1 MSNKIILTGD
11 RPTGR
16 LHIGHYV
23 GSLRNRVAIQ
33 NAGDFKKMFVFI
45 ADAQAL
51 TDNFDNPEKV
61 RQNIIEVALDYLSV
75 GLDPDKVTIFIQSM
89 IPELTE
95 LTFYY
100 MNLVTVARLQR
111 NPTVKAEIQM
121 RGFSQDGEEQAF
133 GSGLPVGFFCYP
145 ISQAADITAFKAT
158 DVPVGE
164 DQKQHLEI
172 TRDIAERFN
181 GIYGNTFTLPEPFIG
196 KVGARIMSLQNP
208 TQKMSKSDPNP
219 KASVSILD
227 EPSVIMKKFK
237 SAVTDSEAV
246 VRYGEGKD
254 GINNLMSIY
263 SCCTGASFDEIERE
277 FEGKGYGDFKTK
289 VGEAVIEE
297 LAPVRENFNR
307 IINDKAYLTECAAKG
322 AETAQRISE
331 RTLNKVMKK
340 VGFLLK

>member
-1 MSNKIILTGD
+1 MENNMNISENKPERKKVIFSGIQ
-11 RPTGR
+11 PTSGAFT
-16 LHIGHYV
+16 LGNYLGAVKNWGLLQDEYNCAYCIVNQH
-23 GSLRNRVAIQ
+23 AI
-33 NAGDFKKMFVFI
+33 
-45 ADAQAL
+45 
-51 TDNFDNPEKV
+51 TV
-61 RQNIIEVALDYLSV
+61 RQDPKELKSNTLSAYALMLAC
-75 GLDPDKVTIFIQSM
+75 GIDPKKSIAFIQSHVNTHAQLAWILDCYTQFGEASRM
-89 IPELTE
+89 TQ
-95 LTFYY
+95 F
-100 MNLVTVARLQR
+100 
-111 NPTVKAEIQM
+111 KDK
-121 RGFSQDGEEQAF
+121 SQKHADNVNV
-133 GSGLPVGFFCYP
+133 GLFAYPVLM
-145 ISQAADITAFKAT
+145 AADILLYQANY
-158 DVPVGE
+158 VPIGE

-172 TRDIAERFN
+172 TRNIAERFN
-181 GIYGNTFTLPEPFIG
+181 GIYGNTFTIPEPFIG

-208 TQKMSKSDPNP
+208 NQKMSKSDPNP

-254 GINNLMSIY
+254 GINNLMAIY

-297 LAPVRENFNR
+297 LTPVRENFNR
-307 IINDKAYLTECAAKG
+307 IVNDKAYLSECMAKG

>member
-1 MSNKIILTGD
+1 
-11 RPTGR
+11 
-16 LHIGHYV
+16 
-23 GSLRNRVAIQ
+23 
-33 NAGDFKKMFVFI
+33 MFVQSHVNTHAQLAWILDCYTQFGEASRMTQFKDKSQKH
-45 ADAQAL
+45 AD
-51 TDNFDNPEKV
+51 NVN
-61 RQNIIEVALDYLSV
+61 V
-75 GLDPDKVTIFIQSM
+75 GLFA
-89 IPELTE
+89 
-95 LTFYY
+95 Y
-100 MNLVTVARLQR
+100 
-111 NPTVKAEIQM
+111 
-121 RGFSQDGEEQAF
+121 
-133 GSGLPVGFFCYP
+133 PVLM
-145 ISQAADITAFKAT
+145 AADILLYQANY
-158 DVPVGE
+158 VPIGE

-172 TRDIAERFN
+172 TRNIAERFN
-181 GIYGNTFTLPEPFIG
+181 GIYGNTFTIPEPFIG

-208 TQKMSKSDPNP
+208 NQKMSKSDPNP

-297 LAPVRENFNR
+297 LTPVRENFNR
-307 IINDKAYLTECAAKG
+307 IVNDKAYLTECMTKG

>member
-1 MSNKIILTGD
+1 MKIVVDAMGGDFAPKVNVDGAIDALREYPDMDIIL
-11 RPTGR
+11 
-16 LHIGHYV
+16 V
-23 GSLRNRVAIQ
+23 GP
-33 NAGDFKKMFVFI
+33 
-45 ADAQAL
+45 QAL
-51 TDNFDNPEKV
+51 VEETISAYGDAEALGRVRERLTVVDAPE
-61 RQNIIEVALDYLSV
+61 
-75 GLDPDKVTIFIQSM
+75 
-89 IPELTE
+89 
-95 LTFYY
+95 
-100 MNLVTVARLQR
+100 
-111 NPTVKAEIQM
+111 
-121 RGFSQDGEEQAF
+121 
-133 GSGLPVGFFCYP
+133 
-145 ISQAADITAFKAT
+145 
-158 DVPVGE
+158 
-164 DQKQHLEI
+164 
-172 TRDIAERFN
+172 
-181 GIYGNTFTLPEPFIG
+181 
-196 KVGARIMSLQNP
+196 
-208 TQKMSKSDPNP
+208 
-219 KASVSILD
+219 
-227 EPSVIMKKFK
+227 VIMKKFK

>member
-1 MSNKIILTGD
+1 MTD
-11 RPTGR
+11 
-16 LHIGHYV
+16 V
-23 GSLRNRVAIQ
+23 VALGELLI
-33 NAGDFKKMFVFI
+33 DFAAKS
-45 ADAQAL
+45 ADASGYPTMAANPGGAPGNFLAAL
-51 TDNFDNPEKV
+51 GVYGCK
-61 RQNIIEVALDYLSV
+61 
-75 GLDPDKVTIFIQSM
+75 
-89 IPELTE
+89 
-95 LTFYY
+95 
-100 MNLVTVARLQR
+100 
-111 NPTVKAEIQM
+111 
-121 RGFSQDGEEQAF
+121 
-133 GSGLPVGFFCYP
+133 
-145 ISQAADITAFKAT
+145 TA
-158 DVPVGE
+158 
-164 DQKQHLEI
+164 
-172 TRDIAERFN
+172 
-181 GIYGNTFTLPEPFIG
+181 FIG

-208 TQKMSKSDPNP
+208 NQKMSKSDPNP

-254 GINNLMSIY
+254 GINNLMAIY

-297 LAPVRENFNR
+297 LTPVRENFNR
-307 IINDKAYLTECAAKG
+307 IVNDKAYLSECMAKG